1 MKSERE
7 KRKLYFAKMDCLNQ
21 DGQKRIYELMD
32 TVFNVPYYQKDYNG
46 TPAQIVNFKKKE
58 S

>member
-32 TVFNVPYYQKDYNG
+32 LVFNVPYYQKDYNG
-46 TPAQIVNFKKKE
+46 TPAQIVNFEKK
-58 S
+58 